1 MFVPDPA
8 DEPAPNISSD
18 YQPSGLMQETIKI
31 LSEPKMIKALYLS
44 SVRSAEQE
52 VLIVFPTTNAIR
64 REEQVGIFNELRR
77 AAKRGV
83 SVRILTPEDAFV
95 KAILDELRSNGII
108 VKRIEVSV
116 EAKFKLLVVDKKLSL
131 VVETKDDSQGAFE
144 QAVGLAIFSNSKATV
159 MPYAAIFAS
168 FWRETE
174 LYEQAKEA
182 DKIKE
187 EFVSIA
193 AHELRNPISPIL
205 SCGDFAKEELQ
216 KIESG
221 NYDKSTIDSLKDSLN
236 IILRNAARLY
246 KLSEDILQASRIE
259 SGSFSLNIEEA
270 DLRLLL
276 SLAIEDAR
284 KKAEVL
290 DKNISLSVE
299 YKPQSLSDKRFTIFC
314 DSSKIGQ
321 VVHNLLDNALRFT
334 PSGGSIILLVGM
346 NKENEIQIKIQ
357 DSGPGIDPSV
367 KDRLFE
373 KFASRSDGGTGL
385 GLFLSKKIVTAH
397 GGNIWASND
406 SSGGAVFSFTLP
418 SDLQPLQDIHNQLQ
432 YVKEESN

>member
-1 MFVPDPA
+1 LLMSDSA
-8 DEPAPNISSD
+8 DKSISDSSYV
-18 YQPSGLMQETIKI
+18 YQPSNLMQDTIKI
-31 LSEPKMIKALYLS
+31 LSDSKMIKALYLS
-44 SVRSAEQE
+44 AVRLAQQE
-52 VLIVFPTTNAIR
+52 VLLVFPTTNAIR
-64 REEQVGIFNELRR
+64 REEHVGIFNELRR

-83 SVRILTPEDAFV
+83 SIRILTPEDAFV
-95 KAILDELRSNGII
+95 KAHLDELRSNGII

-116 EAKFKLLVVDKKLSL
+116 EAKFKLLIVDKKMSL

-144 QAVGLAIFSNSKATV
+144 QAVGLAIFSNSRATV

-168 FWRETE
+168 FWKETE
-174 LYEQAKEA
+174 LYEQARES

-221 NYDKSTIDSLKDSLN
+221 NYDKSTIDSLKDNLN
-236 IILRNAARLY
+236 VILRNAARLY

-259 SGSFSLNIEEA
+259 SGTFALNIEEA

-276 SLAIEDAR
+276 SLAIEDAN

-290 DKNISLSVE
+290 DKNISISIE
-299 YKPQSLSDKRFTIFC
+299 YMPRSLSEKKFRIFC

-321 VVHNLLDNALRFT
+321 VLHNLLDNALRFT
-334 PSGGSIILLVGM
+334 PSGGNIKLLIGM
-346 NKENEIQIKIQ
+346 NKENEIQIKVQ

-367 KDRLFE
+367 KDKLFE

-385 GLFLSKKIVTAH
+385 GLFLSKKIITAH

-406 SSGGAVFSFTLP
+406 PSDGAVFSFTLP
-418 SDLQPLQDIHNQLQ
+418 SDLQLPQDTGNQLQ